1 MDKDLAGQDA
11 KDLYD
16 VSVQTCQSQRVLF
29 LFKKFISPIFNKFL
43 FHEKWELLEK

>member
-16 VSVQTCQSQRVLF
+16 VSANSFYKNFVC
-29 LFKKFISPIFNKFL
+29 IIFNKSF
-43 FHEKWELLEK
+43 FISCEWEKLRK